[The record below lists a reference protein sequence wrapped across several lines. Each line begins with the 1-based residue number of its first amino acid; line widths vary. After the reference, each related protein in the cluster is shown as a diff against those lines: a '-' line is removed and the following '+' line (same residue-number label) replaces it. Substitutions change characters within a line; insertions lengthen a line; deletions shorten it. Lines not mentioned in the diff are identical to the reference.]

1 MNLYILF
8 SPIQAAAAD
17 RQDLPMETLAIHLDD
32 EVQYRCAGFIQA
44 TIEQYTELLEDD
56 RPQDQSD
63 KDDSSEDEEPTKP
76 TKGKT
81 KSKTPTESKL
91 FNESFDLD
99 LTLPSSTYLE
109 SITRAGVSIHGDSL
123 DVPSGY
129 SCRFCEHQAWCCAS
143 GALRSFGTY
152 IRPLHEGGY

>member
-17 RQDLPMETLAIHLDD
+17 REDLPVDTLAIHLDD

-44 TIEQYTELLEDD
+44 TIEQYAELLEDD
-56 RPQDQSD
+56 RPQDQSE
-63 KDDSSEDEEPTKP
+63 KNGSSEDEEPESTTRP

-81 KSKTPTESKL
+81 KSKTPTERSTS

-109 SITRAGVSIHGDSL
+109 SIA
-123 DVPSGY
+123 
-129 SCRFCEHQAWCCAS
+129 
-143 GALRSFGTY
+143 
-152 IRPLHEGGY
+152 